1 MASNQWSVAGLGT
14 KGNRQTSTAKLQR
27 SCNIQVIFKFQ
38 GPPWRTDWKD
48 RMNGGAISAANACSP
63 PGGRGRWEIANRQS
77 PIANRQSPIANR
89 QSPVANRQSPIA
101 NRQSPIANRQ
111 SPIASRQS
119 PVASRQSP
127 VASRQLSVVHAEAK
141 TILLSVGHKR
151 QNSRI
156 VIIQAD
162 WGRGPRA
169 SPEMP
174 TPMNTRL
181 LPAGC
186 FGLIFKIYTGMI
198 GRR

>member
-1 MASNQWSVAGLGT
+1 MEGQLVRRTPVRRQEAEGDGKSPIA
-14 KGNRQTSTAKLQR
+14 NRQSP
-27 SCNIQVIFKFQ
+27 I
-38 GPPWRTDWKD
+38 
-48 RMNGGAISAANACSP
+48 ANRQSP
-63 PGGRGRWEIANRQS
+63 VANRQS

-89 QSPVANRQSPIA
+89 QSPIASRQSPIASRQSPIA